1 MKNQSYREQRRHG
14 TPDFPVQYYRIE
26 RDHPRY
32 EMSLH
37 WHMEFEIVRVLTG
50 ELHLYLNNEAC
61 TLRAGEVAFIGGGVL
76 HRAQPQDCVYECV
89 VLDLGMLIRHG
100 GDPSVGY
107 VRALQKGEV
116 ENRPVTAAEL
126 PLLQGVERLFE
137 ALRAEGP
144 YFELCVHG
152 AAMEILYRLYATGR
166 VHVKEKW
173 EQTGHRRQVMLALL
187 EWIDANYT
195 ERITLGDLAAVAG
208 TGEKYLCRFF
218 KEYTGNSPVE
228 YINRLRVERACLDMT
243 EAGHSITRAAL
254 DNGFNDVSYFCKIFK
269 RYKGVGPREYR
280 RLLEG

>member
-14 TPDFPVQYYRIE
+14 RPDFPVQYYRIE

-37 WHMEFEIVRVLTG
+37 WHSEFEIVRVLTG
-50 ELHLYLNNEAC
+50 ELYLYLNNEAC
-61 TLRAGEVAFIGGGVL
+61 PLCAGEVAFVGGGVL
-76 HRAQPQDCVYECV
+76 HRAQPRDCVYECV
-89 VLDLGMLIRHG
+89 VLDPGMLIRHG
-100 GDPSVGY
+100 GDPAAGY

-116 ENRPVTAAEL
+116 ENRPVTAAEQ

-137 ALRAEGP
+137 ALREEGP
-144 YFELCVHG
+144 YFELRVHG
-152 AAMEILYRLYATGR
+152 AAMEILYHLYATGR
-166 VHVKEKW
+166 VRVKEKR

-187 EWIDANYT
+187 EWIDENYA

-280 RLLEG
+280 RLLEA